1 MANYYTQASFA
12 ILCSQ
17 EQAQMALEAI
27 EYVTDTDVA
36 EGENLLSKPVSE
48 CSLTELLVLGIIQN
62 HPDYD
67 PSNPTFGQSES
78 PENNYELD
86 FKAEIIGKGLAICH
100 EESINLD
107 HAIAVT
113 TAVLSV
119 FNLPEMVTINAA
131 FVCDRPREN
140 EFGGAIIVV
149 TKDTHHYEEGWNF
162 SCLMNEAHDA
172 GVKYALVKV
181 NQYNHENTYTECY
194 LMIYKASESAYDVAR
209 HRLAS
214 DENMSNNPDE
224 DGVIILSEEE
234 NTSMALHSVTE
245 LTPVV
250 YDSLSK
256 LLPSLDELCPVTA

>member
-1 MANYYTQASFA
+1 MANNYTQASFT

-17 EQAQMALEAI
+17 EQAQMALDAI
-27 EYVTDTDVA
+27 AYVTDTDVA
-36 EGENLLSKPVSE
+36 EGEQLLSKPIPE

-62 HPDYD
+62 HPECD
-67 PSNPTFGQSES
+67 PSEPTFGKSES
-78 PENNYELD
+78 PEDNYELD
-86 FKAEIIGKGLAICH
+86 LLAEITDKGLAICH

-131 FVCDRPREN
+131 FVCDLPREN
-140 EFGGAIIVV
+140 EFGGATIVV
-149 TKDTHHYEEGWNF
+149 TKDTHHYEEGFNF
-162 SCLMNEAHDA
+162 SRLMNEAHDA

-194 LMIYKASESAYDVAR
+194 LMSYKASESAYDVAR

-214 DENMSNNPDE
+214 DENTSDDPDE

-234 NTSMALHSVTE
+234 NTSMALHSATE